1 MFAAVATIV
10 AVNATSASAQA
21 AAPKWEGTFKGAW
34 TSDGP
39 SGTGTLTI
47 AKDGA
52 NLKVTHLLEGDQVP
66 PPSGDPRDW
75 KTEGNAFSFAQTY
88 GEFEVMFKGTVDLG
102 AKGRW
107 FRVLVGDFGN
117 RELIN
122 ARHAANRLP
131 GRQLLAHEKR
141 QDKVVRSQLR
151 FPDEIP
157 HAFAPAQSSRSLD

>member
-88 GEFEVMFKGTVDLG
+88 GEFEVMFKGTVEGDVV
-102 AKGRW
+102 KGTIEAYQGGSM
-107 FRVLVGDFGN
+107 VGSGSF
-117 RELIN
+117 EY
-122 ARHAANRLP
+122 
-131 GRQLLAHEKR
+131 KR
-141 QDKVVRSQLR
+141 Q
-151 FPDEIP
+151 
-157 HAFAPAQSSRSLD
+157 

>member
-1 MFAAVATIV
+1 LSLVSLRRAATLFAAVATIV
-10 AVNATSASAQA
+10 AVNTTSASAQ

-39 SGTGTLTI
+39 SGSGTLTI

-88 GEFEVMFKGTVDLG
+88 GEFEVMFKGTVEGDVV
-102 AKGRW
+102 KGTIEAYQGGSM
-107 FRVLVGDFGN
+107 VGSGSF
-117 RELIN
+117 EY
-122 ARHAANRLP
+122 
-131 GRQLLAHEKR
+131 KR
-141 QDKVVRSQLR
+141 Q
-151 FPDEIP
+151 
-157 HAFAPAQSSRSLD
+157 